1 MKYRVTNRE
10 AVGKIAR
17 REDFSNATGAFTG
30 KDFEAIPIGHRWF
43 GFGWMPE
50 WAGRELSKVGRA
62 YVVFSYETPIGWFD
76 YQRGTWVV
84 PVERYS
90 PTTGRHQSRLRQ
102 AIGDGPVEYMY
113 YSSAKS
119 SVYLREVWR

>member
-17 REDFSNATGAFTG
+17 RENFSNAIGSLTG
-30 KDFEAIPIGHRWF
+30 KDVEVLPIGHRWF
-43 GFGWMPE
+43 GFGWLPE
-50 WAGRELSKVGRA
+50 WAKHELFKVGRA
-62 YVVFSYETPIGWFD
+62 FVVFSYETPIGWFD

-90 PTTGRHQSRLRQ
+90 ATTGRHQSRLRQ
-102 AIGDGPVEYMY
+102 AIGDQPVEYVY

-119 SVYLREVWR
+119 STYLRAEWR